1 MILDMRRPDANNQV
15 GDFVEPQVVSHL
27 TISTG
32 ILYRYLWR
40 IVLQIIGP
48 CYRHREYAPSLYVIA
63 HRLLT
68 FGFQMI
74 DLSYATADL

>member
-1 MILDMRRPDANNQV
+1 MIPDMRRPDANNQV
-15 GDFVEPQVVSHL
+15 GDFVEPLVSHL

-48 CYRHREYAPSLYVIA
+48 CYRHREYVPSLYTFV

-68 FGFQMI
+68 SGFQMI